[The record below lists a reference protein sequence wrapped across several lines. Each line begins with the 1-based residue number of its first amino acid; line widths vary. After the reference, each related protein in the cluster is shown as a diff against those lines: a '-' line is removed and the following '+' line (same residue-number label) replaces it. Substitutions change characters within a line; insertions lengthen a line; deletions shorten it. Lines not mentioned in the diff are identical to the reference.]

1 MIVTGQDQNVCDNDS
16 SGHSVCHTVEDENC
30 ACEWMCVK
38 SRVGETIVK
47 KDMKLMR
54 HWDLCV

>member
-30 ACEWMCVK
+30 ACEWMCK
-38 SRVGETIVK
+38 RVGWE
-47 KDMKLMR
+47 R
-54 HWDLCV
+54 Q